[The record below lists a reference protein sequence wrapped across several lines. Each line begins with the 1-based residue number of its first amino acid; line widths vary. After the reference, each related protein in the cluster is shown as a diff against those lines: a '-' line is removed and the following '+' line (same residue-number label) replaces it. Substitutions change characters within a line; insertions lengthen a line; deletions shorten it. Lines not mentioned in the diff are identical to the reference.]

1 MVVKKVRKVKNAGR
15 TKDDFRGFHD
25 KSYIVPKKIR
35 EGLEQLGEAWEY
47 ESDFMRRC
55 GLSTTDFS
63 RYRDQFEE
71 YIVNTTG
78 KSAKRVWAGTEVF
91 AAELREMVQ

>member
-1 MVVKKVRKVKNAGR
+1 MATKNSRKVKNAGR
-15 TKDDFRGFHD
+15 TKDDFRGAHD
-25 KSYIVPKKIR
+25 KSFIVPKKIR
-35 EGLEQLGEAWEY
+35 EGLEQLGGAWEY

-63 RYRDQFEE
+63 RYRDPFEE

-78 KSAKRVWAGTEVF
+78 KSAKRVWAGTADF

>member
-1 MVVKKVRKVKNAGR
+1 MVSKKTRSAKNAGH
-15 TKDDFRGFHD
+15 TKDDFRDQHD

-35 EGLEQLGEAWEY
+35 EGLEQLGDAWEY
-47 ESDFMRRC
+47 EMEFMRRC

-63 RYRDQFEE
+63 RYRDEFED
-71 YIVNTTG
+71 YIVNTGGKNPKRAWTG
-78 KSAKRVWAGTEVF
+78 SVEF